1 MFITS
6 VKQRSSKISLKSV
19 VTKFYVLNFI
29 IFLYLEVL
37 RKCFVAG
44 IFESSD
50 SLPLTVPYT
59 LVNIK
64 NCNNE
69 DQLTF
74 LWCPGIPELGYPEV
88 EPILIDEIN
97 LALGAGPD
105 GYRATFRNIEAF
117 GVSNLTVTGV
127 RWVQLTV
134 NTQPNL
140 TFQHYSHMLV
150 NYNWVT
156 ILLICTMQYSFYN
169 KTIKIKLRNHKL
181 FSLLFSNLCSC
192 LFQTDAFNIGSIRRP
207 GFWNRSSWWFQFNN

>member
-1 MFITS
+1 MLCS
-6 VKQRSSKISLKSV
+6 RH
-19 VTKFYVLNFI
+19 
-29 IFLYLEVL
+29 
-37 RKCFVAG
+37 
-44 IFESSD
+44 FESSD
-50 SLPLTVPYT
+50 ILPVNVPYT

-64 NCNNE
+64 NCNNV

-74 LWCPGIPELGYPEV
+74 LRCPGIPELGYPEV

-156 ILLICTMQYSFYN
+156 ILLICTMRYSFYN
-169 KTIKIKLRNHKL
+169 KTIKIQLRNHKL
-181 FSLLFSNLCSC
+181 FSLLFSKFCFKPMNLTSVR
-192 LFQTDAFNIGSIRRP
+192 LVDLAFETDQADGFNLIISI
-207 GFWNRSSWWFQFNN
+207 S